1 MAADAI
7 EILARA
13 GAPVGP
19 PRALP
24 SSLPNDAELR
34 RAAHWV
40 ASHLAPADLVPH
52 VAWLSAFRHHWP
64 TRFFDLFGQR
74 GEELL
79 AELRCAVDDEN
90 RYLKLRRIAVENLA
104 AVL

>member
-1 MAADAI
+1 MSGDAI

-19 PRALP
+19 PRAAP
-24 SSLPNDAELR
+24 SSLPDDAELR
-34 RAAHWV
+34 RAAFWV
-40 ASHLAPADLVPH
+40 ASHVAPDDLVPH

-64 TRFFDLFGQR
+64 TRFSSVFGRR

-79 AELRCAVDDEN
+79 AELRRAVADEN

>member
-19 PRALP
+19 PRVLP
-24 SSLPNDAELR
+24 TSLPDDAELR
-34 RAAHWV
+34 RATLWV
-40 ASHLAPADLVPH
+40 ASQLAPAELVPH

-64 TRFFDLFGQR
+64 TRFVALFGPS
-74 GEELL
+74 GEALL
-79 AELRCAVDDEN
+79 AQLRCAVDDEN